1 MAKHAR
7 HPKPSAPPPE
17 RVRTSPERRR
27 WTVSRVWAIALVTF
41 RQGMRTRL
49 WILAP
54 PAILVM
60 ILADLSSPRFDPVFE
75 AVPAT
80 ISMSLLVMAVLAF
93 VVGTFFA
100 TYSLPA
106 EMESKVAHSV
116 VTKPVG
122 RAEIVAGKTLG
133 MSLIVLLMVGCVGV
147 AGYAYTVVRAS
158 GIRSLAQERLAEA
171 TPRAAYPADLNATE
185 AVATSGPLRT
195 FRYYAATSGP
205 EISVDVGA
213 EAAASPDVCW
223 ILGETGMR
231 LAWDLSRTPLREWVA
246 SAPGRLR
253 LRLSVR
259 RPPEEPKAPVQVLV
273 ALLPA
278 GIEPVRENPRPGGQG
293 PVYQRTI
300 TVPPSGEL
308 QVEVVGPDARPPG
321 GAINVPPGDN
331 LVLYVVAIQS
341 GALVGAGPGA
351 LAIVGP
357 AGQEL
362 AMAEAPGVAGTRQ
375 RQRLALAGRSKAP
388 RELALFRFD
397 DVPGDAL
404 GQGDTPVEAGFSLDA
419 WSPATVQAA
428 AQIVFVRSD
437 GQTKTVRF
445 SPESHHSSLL
455 YLDREFWHGGPLE
468 VRVECLTDDDFLWL
482 VPDSV
487 RLRLGGGPF
496 AWNYAKAVLRVWL
509 FGTVL
514 SAIGVCCS
522 TFLSW
527 FVSILLAIVVVLVSM
542 VREFVLGATVF
553 GDLARKL
560 AEAANGWHAWA
571 GWRSVAEHLVVPLPD
586 LRALIPG
593 EGVSLGQVMSL
604 TDLGEAF
611 GWAALSVAVF
621 VLLGSIILRNREVA
635 R

>member
-1 MAKHAR
+1 MAKRPR
-7 HPKPSAPPPE
+7 HPQPSAP
-17 RVRTSPERRR
+17 RERRR
-27 WTVSRVWAIALVTF
+27 WTLSRLWAIALVTF
-41 RQGMRTRL
+41 RQGLRTRL
-49 WILAP
+49 WVLVP

-93 VVGTFFA
+93 IVGTFFA

-106 EMESKVAHSV
+106 ELESKVAQSV

-122 RAEIVAGKTLG
+122 RAEIVGGKTLG
-133 MSLIVLLMVGCVGV
+133 MSLVVLLVVGCVGV
-147 AGYAYTVVRAS
+147 AGYAYTLVRAS
-158 GIRSLAQERLAEA
+158 SIQSLAGERLVEA
-171 TPRAAYPADLNATE
+171 TPRAAYPADLNALQ
-185 AVATSGPLRT
+185 AVATNGPLET
-195 FRYYAATSGP
+195 YRYYAATSGP
-205 EISVDVGA
+205 EIDLDAGP
-213 EAAASPDVCW
+213 EAAASPNVRW

-231 LAWDLSRTPLREWVA
+231 LVWSMANTPLQEWVA

-253 LRLSVR
+253 LRLSVKA
-259 RPPEEPKAPVQVLV
+259 PLEKPKAPVQVLV
-273 ALLPA
+273 GLLPA
-278 GIEPVRENPRPGGQG
+278 DIEPVRENPRPGGQG
-293 PVYQRTI
+293 PVYQMTMN
-300 TVPPSGEL
+300 VPPSGEL
-308 QVEVVGPDARPPG
+308 EIAVVGPDIRPPA

-351 LAIVGP
+351 LTIVGP
-357 AGQEL
+357 AGQEY
-362 AMAEAPGVAGTRQ
+362 AMAEAPAVASARQ
-375 RQRLALAGRSKAP
+375 RQRLALAGRAKTP
-388 RELALFRFD
+388 RELAVFRFD
-397 DVPGDAL
+397 NVPGDVL

-419 WSPATVQAA
+419 WSPVTVQAA
-428 AQIVFVRSD
+428 AQVIFIRSD
-437 GQTKTVRF
+437 GRTKTVRF
-445 SPESHHSSLL
+445 SPESHHSAIL
-455 YLDREFWHGGPLE
+455 YLDREFWHGGPL
-468 VRVECLTDDDFLWL
+468 VVQVECLTDDDFLWL

-487 RLRLGGGPF
+487 RLHLGGGPF

-527 FVSILLAIVVVLVSM
+527 FVSILLTMVVVLVSM
-542 VREFVLGATVF
+542 VRGFVLEATPL
-553 GDLARKL
+553 GGLARQL
-560 AEAANGWHAWA
+560 YDAANGWYPWA
-571 GWRSVAEHLVVPLPD
+571 GWRSVVEHVAVPLPD
-586 LRALIPG
+586 LRSLIPA
-593 EGVSLGQVMSL
+593 ESVSMGQVMTW

-621 VLLGSIILRNREVA
+621 VLVGAWILRHREVA